1 MANPNINKP
10 ADVELVFGVK
20 GGGSV
25 SGESGSR
32 ILSEL
37 RSIVDEIN
45 KNHTLEIEFK
55 ASDKSLK
62 TGSKS
67 HKKTIKDIKD
77 EADKASMS
85 VFKMNTLLRSAVLQQ
100 NNIGKSIAQID
111 LKNMGLS
118 EADTKAVEAQLVK
131 LANITEKLNA
141 LKSSKGANVGNV
153 LIEKNALVK
162 EGREIEA
169 EIERIIRK
177 TTEQKTRLD
186 ALLRLG
192 ATSKSSI
199 AQLYKYEAEGKIP
212 AGTAD
217 RIGKDYSNV
226 QNYINKIQ
234 GRFERGKFKSESE
247 LVKFFNSAIKAAVN
261 LNNEVDS
268 IINSVKTLNR
278 ESAKQTGLRAKTIPV
293 NTKNKSTL
301 ESLLGY
307 KPIDIDKALKT
318 VDITKLT
325 NDQKKGFLDLGSQ
338 VDTCKTKF
346 KELLQSSDL
355 FSEESFNDVMTLR
368 DAFTKLIESIGR
380 YSNIANNTKTN
391 TVANEQVKKQV
402 EDTTSYYTSE
412 VNRMLKNVDP
422 SKLQNKD
429 GTLSEGWIKASQA
442 ANQYLLE
449 IKAIANSSTSMDAET
464 QALIQAKINE
474 FATITDG
481 LKSFQREAKT
491 SYASL
496 QQVESLYKK
505 LDNYVKANP
514 RIKGTNEYESIV
526 SMRDQLKEQIDLKD
540 NITITRDQIRGMN
553 DDFARYDR
561 ILGEANKKGN
571 TFVGWVK
578 EGYKRFGGWSLIT
591 RTMMSMIRMFKTMI
605 SNIKT
610 LDSAMTE
617 LKKVTSETSATY
629 EKFLSNATVR
639 AKNLGVTVSDIVNAT
654 ADFARLGYSI
664 SDAEALADAATV
676 YKNVGDGIEDINQA
690 SESIISTMQAFGIS
704 AENAMNI
711 VDKFNTVGNK
721 FAISS
726 TGVGVALQKSASSME
741 AANNTLDETIAL
753 ITAAN
758 TILQN
763 PETVGKV
770 MPNNTV
776 MY

>member
-1 MANPNINKP
+1 M
-10 ADVELVFGVK
+10 
-20 GGGSV
+20 
-25 SGESGSR
+25 
-32 ILSEL
+32 
-37 RSIVDEIN
+37 
-45 KNHTLEIEFK
+45 
-55 ASDKSLK
+55 
-62 TGSKS
+62 
-67 HKKTIKDIKD
+67 
-77 EADKASMS
+77 
-85 VFKMNTLLRSAVLQQ
+85 
-100 NNIGKSIAQID
+100 
-111 LKNMGLS
+111 
-118 EADTKAVEAQLVK
+118 
-131 LANITEKLNA
+131 TE
-141 LKSSKGANVGNV
+141 
-153 LIEKNALVK
+153 
-162 EGREIEA
+162 
-169 EIERIIRK
+169 
-177 TTEQKTRLD
+177 
-186 ALLRLG
+186 
-192 ATSKSSI
+192 
-199 AQLYKYEAEGKIP
+199 
-212 AGTAD
+212 
-217 RIGKDYSNV
+217 
-226 QNYINKIQ
+226 NYINKIQ
-234 GRFERGKFKSESE
+234 GRFERGEFKSESE

-268 IINSVKTLNR
+268 IINSVKTLNI
-278 ESAKQTGLRAKTIPV
+278 ESAKQTGLKAKTIPV

-307 KPIDIDKALKT
+307 KSSDIDNALKT
-318 VDITKLT
+318 VDIAKLT

-355 FSEESFNDVMTLR
+355 FSEESFNDVMALR
-368 DAFTKLIESIGR
+368 DAFTKLIESISK

-391 TVANEQVKKQV
+391 TV
-402 EDTTSYYTSE
+402 
-412 VNRMLKNVDP
+412 
-422 SKLQNKD
+422 
-429 GTLSEGWIKASQA
+429 
-442 ANQYLLE
+442 
-449 IKAIANSSTSMDAET
+449 
-464 QALIQAKINE
+464 
-474 FATITDG
+474 
-481 LKSFQREAKT
+481 
-491 SYASL
+491 YASL

-505 LDNYVKANP
+505 LDNYIRANP

-540 NITITRDQIRGMN
+540 NMTITREQIRGMN

-726 TGVGVALQKSASSME
+726 TGVGTALQKSAASME
-741 AANNTLDETIAL
+741 AAGNSIDETIAL

>member
-1 MANPNINKP
+1 MANPTIEKP
-10 ADVELVFGVK
+10 DIELVAGLE
-20 GGGSV
+20 GGGKI
-25 SGESGSR
+25 SGKSGQR
-32 ILSEL
+32 ILGEIE
-37 RSIVDEIN
+37 SIVDAINRDHPLKFKIEI
-45 KNHTLEIEFK
+45 
-55 ASDKSLK
+55 S
-62 TGSKS
+62 SKDS
-67 HKKTIKDIKD
+67 KKDSRQKKIIKDIKD

-85 VFKMNTLLRSAVLQQ
+85 VSKMNTLLRSAVLQQ

-131 LANITEKLNA
+131 LANVTEKLNA
-141 LKSSKGANVGNV
+141 LKSSKGAKVDNI
-153 LIEKNALVK
+153 LIEKNALIK
-162 EGREIEA
+162 EGREIEV

-186 ALLRLG
+186 ALLKLG

-199 AQLYKYEAEGKIP
+199 SKLYKYEAEGKLP

-234 GRFERGKFKSESE
+234 GRFERGEFKSESE
-247 LVKFFNSAIKAAVN
+247 FVKFFNSAIKAAVN

-278 ESAKQTGLRAKTIPV
+278 ESAKQTGLKAKTIPV

-307 KPIDIDKALKT
+307 KSSDIDKALKT
-318 VDITKLT
+318 VDIAKLT

-355 FSEESFNDVMTLR
+355 FSEESFNDVMALR
-368 DAFTKLIESIGR
+368 DAFTKLIESIGK

-422 SKLQNKD
+422 SKLQNED

-464 QALIQAKINE
+464 QALIQAKIKE
-474 FATITDG
+474 FGTITKG
-481 LKSFQREAKT
+481 LESFQREAET

-505 LDNYVKANP
+505 LDNYIRANP

-540 NITITRDQIRGMN
+540 NMTITREQIRGMN

-704 AENAMNI
+704 AENAMSI
-711 VDKFNTVGNK
+711 VDKFNTVGNR

-726 TGVGVALQKSASSME
+726 TGVGTALQKSASSME

-770 MPNNTV
+770 MPNNAV